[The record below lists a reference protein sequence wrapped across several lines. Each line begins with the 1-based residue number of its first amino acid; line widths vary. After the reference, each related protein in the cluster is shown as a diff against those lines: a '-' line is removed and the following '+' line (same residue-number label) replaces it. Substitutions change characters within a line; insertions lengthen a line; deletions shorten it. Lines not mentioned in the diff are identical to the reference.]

1 MESFPRQYP
10 PFCWS
15 PCAPCC
21 CWGGDGTSRADEPE
35 IVPGCPP
42 FSGWTVLK
50 ALPRRLTGLPQ
61 AQYSLG
67 FLTLCPRS
75 LWTSEG
81 GAQGLSWPRLSGSLQ
96 AAGPPSATPQVHPP
110 PPDLCWAPSS
120 PGAQRATQGAT
131 HQSQLAHSWSGLPG
145 GGLLWPQQHHPASPH
160 TGSPQWFQ
168 SWTLN
173 SGAVSGTGRLPE
185 AGGIA
190 PFSQRH
196 PKDPSSGLFGR

>member
-35 IVPGCPP
+35 IVPGCSP

-50 ALPRRLTGLPQ
+50 ALPRRLTGRPQ

-75 LWTSEG
+75 LWISEG

-120 PGAQRATQGAT
+120 PGAQRESNTRGHSSVPAGTQLERFAWGWA
-131 HQSQLAHSWSGLPG
+131 SLA
-145 GGLLWPQQHHPASPH
+145 PAAPPSFSPH
-160 TGSPQWFQ
+160 WKPPMVPVLDLELWCCF
-168 SWTLN
+168 WDW
-173 SGAVSGTGRLPE
+173 E
-185 AGGIA
+185 A
-190 PFSQRH
+190 P
-196 PKDPSSGLFGR
+196 